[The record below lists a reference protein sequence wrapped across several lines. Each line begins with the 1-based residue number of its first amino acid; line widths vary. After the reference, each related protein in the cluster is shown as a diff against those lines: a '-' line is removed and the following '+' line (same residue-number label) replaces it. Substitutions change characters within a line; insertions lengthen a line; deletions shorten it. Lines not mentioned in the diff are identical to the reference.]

1 MPFAHGVLS
10 SSTEQRTELWAC
22 QDSPSN
28 CPYREEGGEEAA
40 GRRFRCLALETPD
53 AAIELLL
60 GAVGY
65 ASDISLLRGVLSKDA
80 RALRTMTDSQVINR
94 VADLVASRRL
104 CLVTEV
110 GAPRRTSS
118 GASSS
123 ARPQPRS
130 TAVTPSRLAERSSPA
145 ATPTSAPTESE
156 FADEVNQALQA
167 SALEDAAASG
177 VPFCEAC
184 EKAKEQRSASGTT

>member
-10 SSTEQRTELWAC
+10 SSIEQRTELWAC
-22 QDSPSN
+22 QDSPSS
-28 CPYREEGGEEAA
+28 CPYRDEGGEEAA
-40 GRRFRCLALETPD
+40 GRRFRCLALETP
-53 AAIELLL
+53 AAATELLL

-65 ASDISLLRGVLSKDA
+65 ASDISLLRGVLSKDP
-80 RALRTMTDSQVINR
+80 RALRTMTDSHVINR
-94 VADLVASRRL
+94 VAELIASRRL

-118 GASSS
+118 GAPS
-123 ARPQPRS
+123 ARPRPRS
-130 TAVTPSRLAERSSPA
+130 TAVTPSRLAERASPA
-145 ATPTSAPTESE
+145 VTPSAAPAESE

-177 VPFCEAC
+177 VPFCEVC
-184 EKAKEQRSASGTT
+184 DKAKEQGSTSGTT